1 MHSQKSWIYKQCLS
15 KYRWLGETVSSQS
28 TLNADVAFQSTCE
41 HWRLSGCL
49 FGHPLFM
56 CRHGRGLC
64 HLRLQGQPWWAAAGL
79 GQALQALGLP
89 ANIGPPLCLLQRGDQ
104 LKSPSVQ
111 GSAGIA
117 LQHGLG
123 VGCGIMARRGP
134 ATVCLW
140 GWGPWGLMVVPITT
154 LITRF
159 PSPCLSHTLHAGR
172 ELFWVPCF

>member
-1 MHSQKSWIYKQCLS
+1 M
-15 KYRWLGETVSSQS
+15 
-28 TLNADVAFQSTCE
+28 AFQSTCE

-49 FGHPLFM
+49 FGHPLF
-56 CRHGRGLC
+56 RV
-64 HLRLQGQPWWAAAGL
+64 QAWPWAFPSPSVGAAMMSCSRAWAGPAGPW
-79 GQALQALGLP
+79 P
-89 ANIGPPLCLLQRGDQ
+89 ASYHRATSVSAPEGDQ

-172 ELFWVPCF
+172 ELF